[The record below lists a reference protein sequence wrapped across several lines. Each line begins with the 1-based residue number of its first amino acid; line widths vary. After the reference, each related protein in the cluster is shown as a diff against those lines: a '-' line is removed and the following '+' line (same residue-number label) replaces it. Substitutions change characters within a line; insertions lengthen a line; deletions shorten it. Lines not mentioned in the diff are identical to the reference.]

1 MYFFDKMDPIIGKI
15 VCRMGNS
22 TNIKKLYLNRRRK
35 KFIQMTN
42 HNFYMNLAIENA
54 RAMKGQTD
62 PNPLVG
68 SVIINDNRI
77 VGIGT
82 HLKAGEPHAEIH
94 AIRMAGENARG
105 GTIYVTLEPCSHY
118 GRTGPCAVAIVEAG
132 IKKVVIATLDPN
144 PVVAGNG
151 VKILEEAGIE
161 VIVGIM
167 EEESRKMNE
176 VFNKFIVEKKPF
188 VTMKAGSTL
197 DGKIATHSA
206 DSKWITSTEARHD
219 VHKLRNE
226 NMAIL
231 VGVNTVI
238 EDDPE
243 LTTRI
248 PNGRNPIRVI
258 LDSTLRIPL
267 DSKVVSDSKAE
278 TWIFTARE
286 YDKKAEKQLN
296 ARGIS
301 IYPTSGMKQVDPNDV
316 VRILGE
322 KLVSSVLIEG
332 GGSIHA
338 AFLENKLVDKVE
350 IYIAPKLVGGVHAP
364 TFLEGAGV
372 ELMRDAVDLEGL
384 SISPVGKDYKFTG
397 YPLYTR
403 KRT

>member
-1 MYFFDKMDPIIGKI
+1 
-15 VCRMGNS
+15 
-22 TNIKKLYLNRRRK
+22 
-35 KFIQMTN
+35 MTN
-42 HNFYMNLAIENA
+42 HEFYMNLALENA

-68 SVIINDNRI
+68 SVIINENRI

-94 AIRMAGENARG
+94 ALRMAGEKARG

-151 VKILEEAGIE
+151 VKILKDAGIE
-161 VIVGIM
+161 VVVGIM

-188 VTMKAGSTL
+188 MTMKAGSTL
-197 DGKIATHSA
+197 DGKIATHSS
-206 DSKWITSTEARHD
+206 DSKWITSSEARHD
-219 VHKLRNE
+219 VHILRNE
-226 NMAIL
+226 NMGIL

-248 PNGRNPIRVI
+248 PNGRNPIRII

-267 DSKVVSDSKAE
+267 DSKVVSDGQAE
-278 TWIFTARE
+278 TWIFTASE
-286 YDKKAEKQLN
+286 YDLEAEKKLKE
-296 ARGIS
+296 RGIS
-301 IYPTSGMKQVDPNDV
+301 IYPTSGRKQVDPNDV

-350 IYIAPKLVGGVHAP
+350 IYIAPKLVGGTHAP
-364 TFLEGAGV
+364 TFLEGTGV
-372 ELMRDAVDLEGL
+372 ELMKDAIDLAGL
-384 SISPVGKDYKFTG
+384 TITPIGKDFKFTG
-397 YPLYTR
+397 YPSYT
-403 KRT
+403 